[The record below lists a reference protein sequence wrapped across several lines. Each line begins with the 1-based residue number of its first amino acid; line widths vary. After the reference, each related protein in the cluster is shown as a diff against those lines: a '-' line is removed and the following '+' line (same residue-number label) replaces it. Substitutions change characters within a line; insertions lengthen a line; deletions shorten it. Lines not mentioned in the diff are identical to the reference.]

1 MAQRKLKNGKKK
13 KFTPR
18 HAREREAAQNFLDLR
33 IEREQATRR
42 ATANRSV
49 AFTGILQRAIAT
61 MKRSERYGTVKKKTL
76 VKHYKALMK
85 AEAPT
90 A

>member
-33 IEREQATRR
+33 IEREQRTRKATYD
-42 ATANRSV
+42 RSV
-49 AFTGILQRAIAT
+49 AFVTILSKASAT
-61 MKRSERYGTVKKKTL
+61 FKRSELYGTVKKQTL

-85 AEAPT
+85 AEAP